1 MTFSGDN
8 KQKQGVSRQRLNKQH
23 TGSDNPRKKMAVH
36 KKYDRNV
43 LGRGLDDI
51 GNGRGLD
58 ALIDTGEV
66 RTQGSSNLSEIPIS
80 HIAPNP
86 NQPRR
91 EFDEEALAELAT
103 SIREIGIIQP
113 ITLRK
118 TADDKYQIIAGERRW
133 RASQI
138 AGLKAIPAYI
148 RTVEDENVMEMALI
162 ENIQRED
169 LNAIEIALAYEH
181 LLETTG
187 MTQERI
193 SERVGKSRTAVTNY
207 MRLLKLPAQVQMAL
221 KNKEIDMGHARAL
234 LSIDSPS
241 TQIKLFKEIQKNGYS
256 VRKVEEMV
264 QMLKSGED
272 ITLAK
277 KKINAAGRL
286 PEEFAILK
294 DRLSG
299 FFQTKVQMTCSAKG
313 KGKISIPF
321 ANEEDL
327 ERIMNA
333 LDKLNNK

>member
-1 MTFSGDN
+1 
-8 KQKQGVSRQRLNKQH
+8 
-23 TGSDNPRKKMAVH
+23 MAVH

-58 ALIDTGEV
+58 ALIDTGSV
-66 RTQGSSNLSEIPIS
+66 STQGSSNLSEIELS
-80 HIAPNP
+80 HIEPNP

-91 EFDEEALAELAT
+91 EFDEEALQELAA

-118 TADDKYQIIAGERRW
+118 VADDRYQIIAGERRW
-133 RASQI
+133 RASQL
-138 AGLKAIPAYI
+138 AGMRTIPAYI

-181 LLETTG
+181 LAETTG

-193 SERVGKSRTAVTNY
+193 SERVGKSRAAVTNY

-234 LSIDSPS
+234 LALDSPS
-241 TQIKLFKEIQKNGYS
+241 IQIKLFKEIQKNGYS

-264 QMLKSGED
+264 QMLKNGD
-272 ITLAK
+272 DVQLAK
-277 KKINAAGRL
+277 KNLCKKHSARGVRGAQKPAVRL
-286 PEEFAILK
+286 LPHQGTDDMLTQ
-294 DRLSG
+294 G
-299 FFQTKVQMTCSAKG
+299 QGQ
-313 KGKISIPF
+313 
-321 ANEEDL
+321 
-327 ERIMNA
+327 
-333 LDKLNNK
+333 DKHTVCQRRRP